1 MRQVTD
7 TRGIL
12 RPAAVDRL
20 FSLERPAPP
29 ADLAHLVDHHWV
41 VSWDL
46 RGRPPFASEVMPH
59 PAVHLVFEPDGA
71 AVHGVPRGRFD
82 RVLSGTGWALG
93 TKFLPAGFAP
103 FAGRP
108 MHELTGAVVELG
120 TLFGADGARLA
131 RAVNAATTHDERL
144 ARLHAFLRERLPAPA
159 DPKGE
164 LVDAAVAD
172 MRIAAPGTTVGQI
185 AARHHVSTR
194 TLQRLF
200 RHYVGVGPKWV
211 LQRYR
216 LHDAIEQLADKR
228 GTDWTDFALGLGYF
242 DHAHFIADF
251 RAVVGRSPS
260 QYEAELGATSTG

>member
-1 MRQVTD
+1 MD
-7 TRGIL
+7 TRGIM
-12 RPAAVDRL
+12 RPAAVDRV
-20 FSLERPAPP
+20 FSLDRPAPP
-29 ADLAHLVDHHWV
+29 ADLAHVVDRHWIV
-41 VSWDL
+41 TWDL

-59 PAVHLVFEPDGA
+59 PAVHLVFEPTGA
-71 AVHGVPRGRFD
+71 AVHGIPRGRFD

-108 MHELTGAVVELG
+108 MHELTGRVVELG
-120 TLFGADGARLA
+120 ELFGPDGAALA
-131 RAVNAATTHDERL
+131 RAVNAAPAHDARL
-144 ARLHAFLRERLPAPA
+144 ALLYAFLRERLPERA

-172 MRIAAPGTTVGQI
+172 MRAAAPGTTVAQI

-200 RHYVGVGPKWV
+200 RGYVGVGPKWV

-216 LHDAIEQLADKR
+216 LHDAIEQLAGRR
-228 GTDWTDFALGLGYF
+228 GTDWTQFALDLGYW

-251 RAVVGRSPS
+251 RAVAGRSPS
-260 QYEAELGATSTG
+260 QYEAELAAATAV

>member
-1 MRQVTD
+1 MD
-7 TRGIL
+7 TRGIM
-12 RPAAVDRL
+12 RPAAVDRMFTL
-20 FSLERPAPP
+20 ARPAPP
-29 ADLAHLVDHHWV
+29 PDLAHLVDRHWV
-41 VSWDL
+41 VTWDL
-46 RGRPPFASEVMPH
+46 RGRPPFVSEVMPH
-59 PAVHLVFEPDGA
+59 PAVHLVFEPHGA

-108 MHELTGAVVELG
+108 MHELTGKVVELG
-120 TLFGADGARLA
+120 TLFGAAGAQLE
-131 RAVNAATTHDERL
+131 RAVDAADGQDERL
-144 ARLHAFLRERLPAPA
+144 ALLHAFLRSRLPADP
-159 DPKGE
+159 DPKAE

-172 MRIAAPGTTVGQI
+172 MRAAAPGTSVAQI

-216 LHDAIEQLADKR
+216 LHDAIEQLAGRR
-228 GTDWTDFALGLGYF
+228 GTDWTQFALDLGYW

-251 RAVVGRSPS
+251 RALAGRSPS
-260 QYEAELGATSTG
+260 QYEAELAAAPAA